1 MKKRAWRSLLSLV
14 LAFTMVFT
22 IWTPALAKSEAAGE
36 WDPSAEYKLL
46 TVLKDAGIEV
56 YSGDTNPG
64 AKVDLWWNY
73 CLLYTSLWRERP
85 DSLEAGNMGL

>member
-46 TVLKDAGIEV
+46 TVDVYKRQNPAGV
-56 YSGDTNPG
+56 MSSHRTLNP
-64 AKVDLWWNY
+64 
-73 CLLYTSLWRERP
+73 
-85 DSLEAGNMGL
+85 